1 MLEAIKIS
9 KSYPTANGGLQVLRD
24 ATLTL
29 QAGESAAVMGPSG
42 CGKSTFLNILGVLD
56 TPSGG
61 TLRVDGRTPFE
72 LPEAD
77 QSAFRNRSIGF
88 VFQDHHLLP
97 QCTVLEN
104 VLVPTLVVA
113 GADELERARH
123 LLDRVGLTARMDH
136 RPAQLSGGERQR
148 AAIARALI
156 NRPSVLLADEPT
168 GNLDRA
174 NAERVADL
182 LTEIHR
188 EEQTVLVV
196 VTHSEAIASRF
207 NQTLIIREGV
217 LSPMTQQL

>member
-1 MLEAIKIS
+1 MLEAIRLS
-9 KSYPTANGGLQVLRD
+9 KTYPTADGGLQVLRD

-29 QAGESAAVMGPSG
+29 QAGDSAAVMGPSG

-56 TPSGG
+56 TPTGG
-61 TLRVDGRTPFE
+61 TLRVDGRAPFD

-77 QSAFRNRSIGF
+77 QAAFRNRSVGF

-104 VLVPTLVVA
+104 VLIPTLVVA
-113 GADELERARH
+113 GANELERARQ
-123 LLDRVGLTARMDH
+123 LLERVGLSERMDH

-156 NRPSVLLADEPT
+156 NRPAVLLADEPT

-188 EEQTVLVV
+188 EEKTILVV
-196 VTHSEAIASRF
+196 VTHSEEIAGRF
-207 NQTLIIREGV
+207 DRTMIIRDGV
-217 LSPMTQQL
+217 LSPMTQS

>member
-1 MLEAIKIS
+1 MLEAIRLS
-9 KSYPTANGGLQVLRD
+9 KTYPTADGGLQVLRD

-29 QAGESAAVMGPSG
+29 QAGDSAAVMGPSG

-56 TPSGG
+56 TPTGG
-61 TLRVDGRTPFE
+61 TLRVDGRAPFD

-77 QSAFRNRSIGF
+77 QAAFRNRSVGF

-104 VLVPTLVVA
+104 VLIPTLVVA
-113 GADELERARH
+113 GADELERARQ
-123 LLDRVGLTARMDH
+123 LLGRVGLSERMDH

-156 NRPSVLLADEPT
+156 NRPAVLLADEPT

-188 EEQTVLVV
+188 EEKTILVV
-196 VTHSEAIASRF
+196 VTHSEEIAGRF
-207 NQTLIIREGV
+207 DRTMIIRDGV
-217 LSPMTQQL
+217 LSPMTQS